1 MAIGTLNDFRVNPVY
16 FKAGM
21 LETLGQNGI
30 AFNAATNNTIL
41 FSVQRIIGQI
51 TNKDFFKRIAGLI
64 SDRDPSST
72 AAVPATKFEQDV
84 QHGIKVDRRI
94 GPVDQ
99 TLDSLRKIG
108 ETEANISFMLGQ
120 QVGEEV
126 SQDYFNA
133 ALLSCR
139 SAIRNGG
146 GPNVIDLATQGGA
159 VSLITD
165 HLRQGLAAMGDAANR
180 IAAWVMHS
188 DQWNSLI
195 KDQLDNWKID
205 TVAGQIIYGATPA
218 TFNRPVIVT
227 DSVSLAFQADLGAGL
242 EDVYETLGLVQG
254 AANVVEAEFA
264 DPHTE
269 IISGLDNLVWRFQSE
284 YAFNLEIKGASWNEG
299 TGGLSPDNAALGT
312 ATNWDNLFTNFK
324 DRAGVVIRNNPAA

>member
-1 MAIGTLNDFRVNPVY
+1 MATGTLNDFKVNPVY
-16 FKAGM
+16 FRAGM

-30 AFNAATNNTIL
+30 AFNAATNNTIM

-51 TNKDFFKRIAGLI
+51 TNKDYFKRIASLI
-64 SDRDPSST
+64 SDRDPAST
-72 AAVPATKFEQDV
+72 AAATATKLEQGV

-94 GPVDQ
+94 GPVEQ

-108 ETEANISFMLGQ
+108 SNEAEISFLLGQ

-133 ALLSCR
+133 ALLSTR
-139 SAIRNGG
+139 VAIRNAGAA
-146 GPNVIDLATQGGA
+146 NIVDLATAGGA

-165 HLRQGLAAMGDAANR
+165 HLRQGLAKMGDAASR
-180 IAAWVMHS
+180 IRAWVIHS

-218 TFNRPVIVT
+218 TFNRPVIVS
-227 DSVSLAFQADLGAGL
+227 DSPSLAFQANLGAGL
-242 EDVYETLGLVQG
+242 EDVYETLGLVEM

-264 DPHTE
+264 DPFSE
-269 IISGLDNLVWRFQSE
+269 IVGGLDNLVWRFQSE
-284 YAFNLEIKGASWNEG
+284 YAFNLEVKGSSWNEG
-299 TGGLSPDNAALGT
+299 SGGLSPDNAALGT
-312 ATNWDNLFTNFK
+312 AANWDSIFTNHK
-324 DRAGVVIRNNPAA
+324 DRAGVVIRTNPAA